1 MRYFGKWQAA
11 MMCAALIT
19 VLSFCNGIGGKK
31 RFPDTPMY
39 NLSSPTIINLPEE
52 LDEISGIA
60 YYPKDTSVFAIVD
73 EEGFLFKIPIKNPP
87 AFKKWRFDKK
97 GDFEDLVLK
106 DSVFYALV
114 SNGDIETIHFKGD
127 SIFTERTDFSSGGKK
142 TNEFESLYLDEKTNS
157 LVLVCKE
164 CEVDSK
170 KTITM
175 YAYGLSDSMRDYRSF
190 QVIDAVPIAL
200 EMLKEK
206 IHIKPSAIAMN
217 PITNELFMLSSL
229 HQALIILSPKGKFK
243 QLFQLDPGIYKQ
255 AEGIAFT
262 PAGDLLITNER
273 AEIGFPTLLVIKNKL
288 K

>member
-1 MRYFGKWQAA
+1 MRYPEKWLA
-11 MMCAALIT
+11 CLIGASL
-19 VLSFCNGIGGKK
+19 VMALSFCSGVGGKS

-87 AFKKWRFDKK
+87 AFRKWRFDKK

-114 SNGDIETIHFKGD
+114 SNGDIESIHFSGD
-127 SIFTERTDFSSGGKK
+127 SIFTETTDFASGGKS

-164 CEVDSK
+164 CEADSK
-170 KTITM
+170 KTISM
-175 YAYGLSDSMRDYRSF
+175 YAYGLADSIKSYRPF
-190 QVIDAVPIAL
+190 DVIDAVPIAV

-206 IHIKPSAIAMN
+206 IHIKPSSIAMN
-217 PITNELFMLSSL
+217 PITNELYMLSSL
-229 HQALIILSPKGKFK
+229 HHALIILGEKGKFK
-243 QLFQLDPGIYKQ
+243 KLYMLDPSIYKQ

-262 PAGDLLITNER
+262 PAGDLLISNER

>member
-1 MRYFGKWQAA
+1 MRYPEKWQAA
-11 MMCAALIT
+11 LLGAGLMIT
-19 VLSFCNGIGGKK
+19 LSFCNGIVGKS

-73 EEGFLFKIPIKNPP
+73 EDGLLYKIPIRNPP
-87 AFKKWRFDKK
+87 AFRKWRFDKK

-114 SNGDIETIHFKGD
+114 SNGDIESIHFKGD
-127 SIFTERTDFSSGGKK
+127 SIFTERTDFAGGGKT

-164 CEVDSK
+164 CEADSK

-175 YAYGLSDSMRDYRSF
+175 YAYGLSDSVKDYRPF

-200 EMLKEK
+200 DMLKEK

-217 PITNELFMLSSL
+217 PITNELYMLSSL
-229 HQALIILSPKGKFK
+229 HHALIILSPKGKYK
-243 QLFQLDPGIYKQ
+243 QLFLLDPGIYKQ

-262 PAGDLLITNER
+262 PSGDMLITNER